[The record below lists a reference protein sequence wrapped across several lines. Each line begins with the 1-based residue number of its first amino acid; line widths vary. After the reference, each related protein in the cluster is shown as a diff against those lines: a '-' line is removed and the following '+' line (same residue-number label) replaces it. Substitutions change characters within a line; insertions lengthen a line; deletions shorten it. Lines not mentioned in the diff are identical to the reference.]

1 MEGVATR
8 QEQQARTWWT
18 KAGRTVFPADRTG
31 RTALIVCTS
40 TLADALATL
49 LSEQSGITVYGDTV
63 CRDPAVDGSG
73 EVIPLAG
80 RRGGEEVVVPLLPGQ
95 LVCRVYPQRKAPGA
109 PLSDVLEEV
118 RLADE
123 DALADDGW
131 LAAEVI
137 ADRLSA
143 VLDRA

>member
-1 MEGVATR
+1 MEGVAPR
-8 QEQQARTWWT
+8 QEQEARVWWA

-40 TLADALATL
+40 SLADALASL
-49 LSEQSGITVYGDTV
+49 LSEQSGVTVVGDTV

-80 RRGGEEVVVPLLPGQ
+80 RRGGEEVVVPVLPGQ
-95 LVCRVYPQRKAPGA
+95 LVCRIYPQRTERGA
-109 PLSDVLEEV
+109 ALSAALEEV

-131 LAAEVI
+131 LPAGVI
-137 ADRLSA
+137 AARLGA